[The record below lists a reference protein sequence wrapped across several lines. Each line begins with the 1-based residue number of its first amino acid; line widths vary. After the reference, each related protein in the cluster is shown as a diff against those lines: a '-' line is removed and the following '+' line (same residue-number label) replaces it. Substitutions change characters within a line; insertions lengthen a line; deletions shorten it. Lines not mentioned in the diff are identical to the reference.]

1 MVTTLDK
8 NTALV
13 IIDLQNGIA
22 AFPVATP
29 AKDIIANAARLA
41 SAFQQAG
48 LPVVAVN
55 VNPAGANWTKTRK
68 DAQSPQMGAMSE
80 DWFRIVPEID
90 AIPGNIYI
98 TKQSWSAFFNTPLHD
113 ELQKRSVT
121 GIVLAGISTSI
132 GVEGTARDASRLGY
146 NIAFASDAMT
156 DMFADAHAHSMKFI
170 FPRIGETDTTENIL
184 AKLAER

>member
-22 AFPVATP
+22 ALPVASP
-29 AKDIIANAARLA
+29 ATAIIANAARLA

-55 VNPAGANWTKTRK
+55 VNPSGAAWTKTRK
-68 DAQSPQMGAMSE
+68 EAQQPQAGPMSE
-80 DWFRIVPEID
+80 DWFKLVPEI
-90 AIPGNIYI
+90 ATIPGNIYI
-98 TKQSWSAFFNTPLHD
+98 TKQSWSAFFNTQLHD
-113 ELQKRSVT
+113 ELQQLNVT
-121 GIVLAGISTSI
+121 QIVLAGISTSI

-146 NIAFASDAMT
+146 NIAFAGDAMT
-156 DMFADAHAHSMKFI
+156 DMFADAHAHSMKYI
-170 FPRIGETDTTENIL
+170 FPRIGEIDTTDKIL
-184 AKLAER
+184 AKLSER